1 MKLKSLKLLDNSFVK
16 NTLVLTS
23 GTALAQILPMAIYP
37 ALGRLYEPVDFA
49 ILASLTSFVSILTAF
64 FSGKYENAIFLAKD
78 DKEAASL
85 FILSLVLTIVL
96 SLFSFIVLFSFKSG
110 FESYLGLSQLPFWII
125 ISLLS
130 ATFINVFN
138 SYNEWCVRKEYFK
151 RLSANKVINSLGI
164 SLGKL
169 FFGFTKYTNLGLV
182 IGDLIGRFISAI
194 LCIYRLFYF
203 DYSKFKNISISEIKN
218 VAIKYLEFP
227 KYNMP
232 AQLLNTIGVA
242 FPVFILNTFYN
253 SNQVGYYAMTMS
265 ILNLPINVVS
275 LSIRDVFR
283 KKANDIYV
291 NQGEFT
297 YLFKKALGILSLI
310 SIICGVLLLPFLPS
324 IFGVV
329 LGNKWVESGVY
340 AQYLAPMIILD
351 FIAISLSG
359 SLLVTKRLKSN
370 FFWQVYYVLLSV
382 IPLVLGGKLNFS
394 IETTLLVFSICRCT
408 SYLYLIIISYKASKL
423 S

>member
-1 MKLKSLKLLDNSFVK
+1 MNINTPKITGNPFLK

-37 ALGRLYEPVDFA
+37 ALGRLYEPIDFA
-49 ILASLTSFVSILTAF
+49 ILASLTSFVSILNAF

-85 FILSLVLTIVL
+85 FSLSLLLTIVL
-96 SLFSFIVLFSFKSG
+96 SCLSFIILFSFKSS

-151 RLSANKVINSLGI
+151 RLSANKVVNSLGI

-169 FFGFTKYTNLGLV
+169 LFGFTKYTNIGLV
-182 IGDLIGRFISAI
+182 VGDLIGRFLSAV

-203 DYSKFKNISISEIKN
+203 DYSKFKTINLPNIKE
-218 VAIKYLEFP
+218 VAIKYIEFP

-242 FPVFILNTFYN
+242 FPVFILNSFYQP
-253 SNQVGYYAMTMS
+253 NQVGLYAMTMS

-283 KKANDIYV
+283 KKANDIFV
-291 NQGEFT
+291 KQGEFT
-297 YLFKKALGILSLI
+297 LFFKKALGVLSLI
-310 SIICGVLLLPFLPS
+310 SIICGILLLPFLPS
-324 IFGVV
+324 IFGLV
-329 LGNKWVESGVY
+329 LGDKWIESGVY

-359 SLLVTKRLKSN
+359 SLLVSKKLKSN
-370 FFWQVYYVLLSV
+370 FFWQLYYVLFSV
-382 IPLVLGGKLNFS
+382 IPLLVGGKFNFS
-394 IETTLLVFSICRCT
+394 IEETLLFFSFCRCT
-408 SYLYLIIISYKASKL
+408 SYVYLIFISYKASKL